1 MNDSIVRSGRRES
14 FTVLYN
20 SMITD
25 NRLSLKAKGLFA
37 VMMSRPDDWEF
48 SVSGLA
54 AFTGVGKDSIRNTL
68 AELERVGYLIREQ
81 GHNDDGTFAGNV
93 YILQDIAPPLSEKP
107 DNGEMPL
114 SGNPD
119 GGETRQREIP
129 SPGNPTQEKKDL
141 QDIIPPKA
149 PQETKVSH
157 ERRRRKRHE
166 CKETADW
173 KPERFE
179 AFWTFYR
186 LNVRPEN
193 RQGAIRAWDKLQP
206 DDLLIARIG
215 RALEKQIVSESWQA
229 GYGKPHASTY
239 LNGRRWEDVEGLP
252 VQPPPAADAPGRVV
266 ETEEVEYL

>member
-1 MNDSIVRSGRRES
+1 MMTGPLQEMSISCR
-14 FTVLYN
+14 
-20 SMITD
+20 
-25 NRLSLKAKGLFA
+25 
-37 VMMSRPDDWEF
+37 
-48 SVSGLA
+48 
-54 AFTGVGKDSIRNTL
+54 TL
-68 AELERVGYLIREQ
+68 PHRC
-81 GHNDDGTFAGNV
+81 
-93 YILQDIAPPLSEKP
+93 PK
-107 DNGEMPL
+107 
-114 SGNPD
+114 
-119 GGETRQREIP
+119 
-129 SPGNPTQEKKDL
+129 NPTTVKPVNGKYRRRVIRHKKRKTYRIL
-141 QDIIPPKA
+141 YPLKP

-157 ERRRRKRHE
+157 KRRRRKRHE

-215 RALEKQIVSESWQA
+215 RALEKQIVSESWKA

-252 VQPPPAADAPGRVV
+252 VQSPPAADSPGRVV

>member
-1 MNDSIVRSGRRES
+1 MNDSIVRPGRRES

-107 DNGEMPL
+107 DNGE
-114 SGNPD
+114 
-119 GGETRQREIP
+119 TRQREIP

-157 ERRRRKRHE
+157 KRRRRKRHE

-215 RALEKQIVSESWQA
+215 RALEKQIVSESWKA

-252 VQPPPAADAPGRVV
+252 VQSPPTADAPGRVV